1 MEKHIRFILLF
12 IVFFLGI
19 YAYQNEYYNVYAIE
33 LDNKV
38 DLLIENKNIQKELAL
53 EIEEIQK
60 EIDIIDEISNKNE
73 IEIVTVSFIQTS
85 TSSEEYKKKNEVDI
99 LLEEKNRLESKL
111 QNYIIEGVKLEKQI
125 IEEKKEELSLNN
137 IEYFKGVWPV
147 KSYKDISSPFGERI
161 HPISGKLSF
170 HKGIDIPAPQDTDI
184 ISCDD
189 GIVSF
194 SGVMNGYGNV
204 IKIKHFDGKETL
216 YAHNNLNIVN
226 KGDVVKSGQVIAK
239 VGTTGNSTG
248 NHLHFETIINNENI
262 NPINIVN

>member
-85 TSSEEYKKKNEVDI
+85 TSSEEYIEKNEVDI

-111 QNYIIEGVKLEKQI
+111 KLHNRGCKI
-125 IEEKKEELSLNN
+125 RKADYRRKKRG
-137 IEYFKGVWPV
+137 IKFK
-147 KSYKDISSPFGERI
+147 
-161 HPISGKLSF
+161 
-170 HKGIDIPAPQDTDI
+170 
-184 ISCDD
+184 
-189 GIVSF
+189 
-194 SGVMNGYGNV
+194 
-204 IKIKHFDGKETL
+204 
-216 YAHNNLNIVN
+216 
-226 KGDVVKSGQVIAK
+226 
-239 VGTTGNSTG
+239 
-248 NHLHFETIINNENI
+248 
-262 NPINIVN
+262 